1 LLNFAVKIG
10 EEDKEILLLA
20 SFPPSY
26 DHLVTT
32 LLYGKETLAFEEV
45 TGSLLSHET
54 WRKLANDHAN
64 GHVARFKPKRKRD
77 KFKGKNGRGKQY
89 RSMSRSAQ
97 GGEAHLDAKDVEC
110 YYCHKKGHHRKFCR
124 LMK

>member
-1 LLNFAVKIG
+1 LNFAVKIR

-20 SFPPSY
+20 SLFPSY

-54 WRKLANDHAN
+54 WRKLANDQTD
-64 GHVARFKPKRKRD
+64 GPVARFEPKRKRD
-77 KFKGKNGRGKQY
+77 KFKGKNGRGNQY
-89 RSMSRSAQ
+89 QSMSQLTQ
-97 GGEAHLDAKDVEC
+97 GGEAHVDAKDVEC